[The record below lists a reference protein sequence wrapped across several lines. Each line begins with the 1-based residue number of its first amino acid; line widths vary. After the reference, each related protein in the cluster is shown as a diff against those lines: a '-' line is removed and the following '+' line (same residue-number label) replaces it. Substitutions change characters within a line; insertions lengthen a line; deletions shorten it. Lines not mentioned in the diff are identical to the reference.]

1 LKLSSLFPGRRGGDD
16 AIPLLDDRALQ
27 RAGGGSPPAPSGT
40 ETAGASRAS
49 GSSHGPGSR
58 PGGRVGPP
66 PADLPKPSA
75 MQSPE
80 DRYGYA
86 VAALLL
92 AAGILFAVSTAKGKH
107 PSVAFPLAGSAVGVA
122 LAAIIYQ
129 FRNRFA
135 AGITAV
141 VGALLVNTAKPAT
154 NLVFVFYLVLLGP
167 LAWAIWLTLRQSKAA
182 KAVAAS
188 QPRLSPEERRAR
200 RRARKRGEEVP
211 APVRPVPDRNR
222 RYTPPKADRKRRSRK
237 ELAASATQTAKKDGG
252 RRRQK

>member
-1 LKLSSLFPGRRGGDD
+1 MKLSSLFPSRRGGDD

-27 RAGGGSPPAPSGT
+27 RAGGGAAAPTASPEATAPRQR
-40 ETAGASRAS
+40 AGAA
-49 GSSHGPGSR
+49 GSR
-58 PGGRVGPP
+58 TGRPA

-86 VAALLL
+86 VAALLV

-107 PSVAFPLAGSAVGVA
+107 PSVVFPLAGTAVGVV
-122 LAAIIYQ
+122 LAAVIYRL
-129 FRNRFA
+129 RNRFV

-154 NLVFVFYLVLLGP
+154 SLVFVFYLVLLGP

-188 QPRLSPEERRAR
+188 QPRLTPEERRAR
-200 RRARKRGEEVP
+200 RQARKRGEEP
-211 APVRPVPDRNR
+211 APTRPVPERNR

-237 ELAASATQTAKKDGG
+237 ELAASAAQPAKKGDGGGG
-252 RRRQK
+252 RRGSR

>member
-1 LKLSSLFPGRRGGDD
+1 
-16 AIPLLDDRALQ
+16 
-27 RAGGGSPPAPSGT
+27 
-40 ETAGASRAS
+40 
-49 GSSHGPGSR
+49 
-58 PGGRVGPP
+58 
-66 PADLPKPSA
+66 

-92 AAGILFAVSTAKGKH
+92 AAGILFAVSTSSGKH
-107 PSVAFPLAGSAVGVA
+107 PSIVFPLAGGAVGVA
-122 LAAIIYQ
+122 LAVVIYR
-129 FRNRFA
+129 FRNRFV

-188 QPRLSPEERRAR
+188 QPRLSPEERRAQR
-200 RRARKRGEEVP
+200 KARKRGEEPP
-211 APVRPVPDRNR
+211 ASVRSMPERNR

-237 ELAASATQTAKKDGG
+237 ELAASAAQPAKKGDG

>member
-1 LKLSSLFPGRRGGDD
+1 LKLSSLFPARRGGDD
-16 AIPLLDDRALQ
+16 ALPLLDDRALQ
-27 RAGGGSPPAPSGT
+27 RGGGSTTAPPSG
-40 ETAGASRAS
+40 GDGQGS
-49 GSSHGPGSR
+49 GSTRTSPARRAPGRS
-58 PGGRVGPP
+58 GPP

-122 LAAIIYQ
+122 LAVLIYRL
-129 FRNRFA
+129 RNRFVG
-135 AGITAV
+135 GITAV

-182 KAVAAS
+182 KAVAAA
-188 QPRLSPEERRAR
+188 QPRLSPEERRAQR
-200 RRARKRGEEVP
+200 KARKRGEEAP
-211 APVRPVPDRNR
+211 ASVRPMPERNR
-222 RYTPPKADRKRRSRK
+222 RYTPPKADRKRPSRK
-237 ELAASATQTAKKDGG
+237 ELAASSAQPAKKAGG
-252 RRRQK
+252 RRQK